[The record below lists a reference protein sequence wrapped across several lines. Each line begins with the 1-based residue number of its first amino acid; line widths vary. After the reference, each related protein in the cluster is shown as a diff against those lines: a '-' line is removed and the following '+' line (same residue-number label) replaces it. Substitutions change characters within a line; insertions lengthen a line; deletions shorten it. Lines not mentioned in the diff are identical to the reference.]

1 MRGSVIARA
10 TATLASVDYITFQ
23 VSNATQGAVGVE
35 LPGTAV
41 VVSYI
46 DEDQVLNLPFSATP
60 TTSNNTWGTNYLSG
74 AGPILDVGERVEF
87 TVNVDGL
94 GTALATSTQFRI
106 EVKPQIGA
114 ILVVERTIPAELK
127 TITNLQ

>member
-1 MRGSVIARA
+1 MIAHA
-10 TATLASVDYITFQ
+10 TTSLGSVDYITFQ

-41 VVSYI
+41 IVTYI
-46 DEDQVLNLPFSATP
+46 DDNQVLSSMAFNAAP
-60 TTSNNTWGTNYLSG
+60 TTNNNTWGTNYLSG

-94 GTALATSTQFRI
+94 TTALATSTQFRI